1 MASVSIPRP
10 RRLSERQYLGDLTS
24 LFERQRRRSGL
35 ALTPDSFANDLAAND
50 SLSSGLFTLCTA
62 ISHMAEDDLSGEALL
77 SLVARALGGAE
88 GIEGTSAQIPDGM
101 RTAFLKGYEAWSH
114 RELRDLCEPQ
124 PWPPVSP
131 DQRKPAAREEST
143 AALDPPLESASGAES
158 TEVRIASPGRRT
170 VQEAL
175 SLVRKHPSA
184 DHASPAQHPTLRGAN
199 GEDLGSMTLSEL
211 KHFLEDIE
219 QRMSRLAPHLQQLN
233 SIVHPSAHAER
244 EESDDSLIPFRAPVT
259 TGRRANVT
267 PITSAHGPA
276 SSPTDFNLDAYV
288 RRHSTSAQPS
298 LVENAVPARR
308 ATPEDDRPPGIDALL
323 AAAPAWA
330 SASPSGRP
338 FDEDS
343 FLSRHAYLAPTRRP
357 GANAPASLFYV
368 MTPTAPLAPPVTAL
382 PAVPTIAPVTILAPA
397 PQVISKPAP
406 ALFGLDT
413 EDDPLLS
420 PMERL
425 QAAALRLHPRRVFT
439 ILTSLTLLAGGLAG
453 LIAYR
458 ALHSGRV
465 LQFKDLEPSAQ
476 FAADVLPVAAAAPA
490 PSQTA
495 TPQKI
500 PTATAQAAPAVASA
514 PAVAKPK
521 PHVVSPHSPVVLVWP
536 PPPAEI
542 ATTSGAAQAAAP
554 NAKATPARTAAT
566 DPGYVSSS
574 TMIGYA
580 LSAPQPVFT
589 DAQVRGTV
597 VLEIAI
603 SRLGDVVSVRPIS
616 GPVELRP
623 AALAAARAWRFR
635 PYMLNGKP
643 AEVTT
648 TLQFSSTGK

>member
-1 MASVSIPRP
+1 M
-10 RRLSERQYLGDLTS
+10 S

-35 ALTPDSFANDLAAND
+35 ALTPESFANDLATND

-77 SLVARALGGAE
+77 ALVVRALGGAE
-88 GIEGTSAQIPDGM
+88 GIEGSAAAQIPDSM
-101 RTAFLKGYEAWSH
+101 RATFLKGYEAWSH
-114 RELRDLCEPQ
+114 RELREPDLCEPQ

-131 DQRKPAAREEST
+131 DQRKPSAREESSVV
-143 AALDPPLESASGAES
+143 LGPPLETASSSAES
-158 TEVRIASPGRRT
+158 VEVQITSPGRRT

-175 SLVRKHPSA
+175 SLVRKHPST
-184 DHASPAQHPTLRGAN
+184 DHASAAQHPTLRGEN

-219 QRMSRLAPHLQQLN
+219 QRMSRLGPHLQQLN
-233 SIVHPSAHAER
+233 SIVRPSAHMER
-244 EESDDSLIPFRAPVT
+244 EESDDSLIPFPAAIT

-267 PITSAHGPA
+267 PITSAHGSA
-276 SSPTDFNLDAYV
+276 LSPTDFNLDAYV
-288 RRHSTSAQPS
+288 RRRAPSAPAQPS
-298 LVENAVPARR
+298 GMVESAIPARH
-308 ATPEDDRPPGIDALL
+308 ADPADDRPPGIDALL

-330 SASPSGRP
+330 SASPSARS
-338 FDEDS
+338 FDEDA

-368 MTPTAPLAPPVTAL
+368 MTPAAPLAPPVTAL
-382 PAVPTIAPVTILAPA
+382 PAVPPIASVTVLPPA
-397 PQVISKPAP
+397 PQVIARPAP

-413 EDDPLLS
+413 EDEPLLS

-439 ILTSLTLLAGGLAG
+439 VLASLTVLAGGLAG
-453 LIAYR
+453 FIAYR

-465 LQFKDLEPSAQ
+465 LQFKDLESSTQ
-476 FAADVLPVAAAAPA
+476 LAADMPPAAAAVPA

-495 TPQKI
+495 SPQDAS
-500 PTATAQAAPAVASA
+500 TAPQTAPAIAITPAVARPKPRAASLHA
-514 PAVAKPK
+514 PA
-521 PHVVSPHSPVVLVWP
+521 VLVWP
-536 PPPAEI
+536 PPPAETAI
-542 ATTSGAAQAAAP
+542 TAGVAQAAP
-554 NAKATPARTAAT
+554 SAKTAPARAAVP
-566 DPGYVSSS
+566 DPAYISSS

-580 LSAPQPVFT
+580 LSAPQPAFT
-589 DAQVRGTV
+589 DAQTRGVSGTV
-597 VLEIAI
+597 VLEIVV
-603 SRLGDVVSVRPIS
+603 SRLGDVVSARPIS
-616 GPVELRP
+616 GPAELRP

-648 TLQFSSTGK
+648 TLQFSFKGQ